1 MNKFK
6 IAIGMALVVSVCVMM
21 GCVEKFE
28 ADSNDV
34 PVEGLVV
41 EGDIVSDSAMVF
53 RLSKML
59 PLKKTEENEHL
70 FEDYMNVEATV
81 NVVGSD
87 GTAWSGEPEGNGRF
101 LVNIGTLKQD
111 VKYHLEIEYNGDSY
125 RSEPQT
131 PLATTGIESLTF
143 KQPDEEGPVSVIL
156 NTPVGSKSE
165 KKFYMWYFEEDWEVR
180 SEYATKHLYDP
191 EMDKIVTYDYP
202 FVAQGWCHTST
213 DEILLGSIETN
224 VENRIANK
232 VIRRISNTDDR
243 LSVMYSIRI
252 QQRDLSQAEYEYYQE
267 RSKYNSG
274 MGGLFT
280 PQPSELPT
288 NISCSNPARKVI
300 GYVGCN
306 MGVSHAHLYI
316 SNDEVSYLNKFDC
329 KVGQAPEG
337 SNKDKYSAGFQISNI
352 MTEGNNVYVEWAKRE
367 CVDVTMKKAD
377 PEGRPSWWP
386 NPYLYYQE

>member
-6 IAIGMALVVSVCVMM
+6 IAIGMILVVSVSVMM

-28 ADSNDV
+28 ANFNDV

-41 EGDIVSDSAMVF
+41 EGDIISDSAMVF

-59 PLKKTEENEHL
+59 PLTKTEENEYL
-70 FEDYMNVEATV
+70 FEDYLNVDATV
-81 NVVGSD
+81 SVVGSD
-87 GTAWSGEPEGNGRF
+87 GTSWPGMPGGNGRF
-101 LVNIGTLKQD
+101 LVNIGTLKQN

-232 VIRRISNTDDR
+232 VIRKISNTDDR

-288 NISCSNPARKVI
+288 NISCSNSSRKII

-306 MGVSHAHLYI
+306 MGVSYQQLFI
-316 SNDEVSYLNKFDC
+316 SNDDVFYEGRFDC
-329 KVGQAPEG
+329 KMGKDPEG
-337 SNKDKYSAGFQISNI
+337 SYLQKYNAGFQICNYEVVAGTVQI
-352 MTEGNNVYVEWAKRE
+352 DWAKKE
-367 CVDVTMKKAD
+367 CVDVRAKMAN
-377 PEGRPSWWP
+377 PRGRPFWWP
-386 NPYLYYQE
+386 NPYLY